1 MASPAPSNTV
11 RHRFEVWIS
20 RLQEDIVSAFEEHDP
35 TAPRFRRDAWSRP
48 QGGRG
53 LSCVFSV
60 PPENATSGSLDTVL
74 EKGGINTS
82 ILTGVM
88 SPQAMK
94 QTRADHPSIPA
105 DLETAPFYASGIS
118 IVLHPRNPHAP
129 SVHMNYR
136 YFEIMEPPAP
146 SQESSLPEEPG
157 KVLAWWFGGGADLTP
172 SYLYEEDAKH
182 FHGSIKAV
190 CQVHGD
196 ALYPSFKKWCDE
208 RFYIPHR
215 GETRG
220 IGGFFFDDL
229 CEAPHARLAGNI
241 AGHRPKTA
249 EDILAFVQACGN
261 SFVDSYLPILKRRAR
276 APSTERE
283 RRWQLIRRG
292 RYVEFN
298 LVVDRGTRF
307 GLLTPGARVE
317 SILMTMPET
326 ARWEYMCELGT
337 DPETP
342 EGQLVEVLRNPRE
355 WV

>member
-1 MASPAPSNTV
+1 MTPPALPKPI
-11 RHRFEVWIS
+11 RHRFEDWIL
-20 RLQEDIVSAFEEHDP
+20 RLQNDIVSAFETHDP
-35 TAPRFRRDAWSRP
+35 TAPAFRRDAWVRP

-60 PPENATSGSLDTVL
+60 PPENVQSRSVDTVL

-82 ILTGVM
+82 ILTGIM
-88 SPQAMK
+88 SPPAMK

-146 SQESSLPEEPG
+146 GHESSPAEEPG

-172 SYLYEEDAKH
+172 SYLYEEDAGH
-182 FHGSIKAV
+182 FHESIKTV
-190 CQVHGD
+190 CDAHGA
-196 ALYPSFKKWCDE
+196 ALYPAFKKWCDE

-215 GETRG
+215 DETRG
-220 IGGFFFDDL
+220 LGGFFFDDL
-229 CEAPHARLAGNI
+229 CEAPHVRLGGDIPGN
-241 AGHRPKTA
+241 RPKTA
-249 EDILAFVQACGN
+249 DEIFAFVQACGN
-261 SFVDSYLPILKRRAR
+261 SFVDSYLPILERRGR
-276 APSTERE
+276 TPSTEQE

-342 EGQLVEVLRNPRE
+342 EGKLVEVLKNPRE

>member
-1 MASPAPSNTV
+1 M
-11 RHRFEVWIS
+11 RRRFEEWIA
-20 RLQEDIVSAFEEHDP
+20 RLQEEIVATFERHDP
-35 TAPRFRRDAWSRP
+35 TAPTFRRDSWVRP

-60 PPENATSGSLDTVL
+60 SPNDAILRNGDIVL
-74 EKGGINTS
+74 EKGGVNTS
-82 ILTGVM
+82 ILQGIMT
-88 SPQAMK
+88 PAAMK

-118 IVLHPRNPHAP
+118 IVIHPRNPHAP
-129 SVHMNYR
+129 SIHMNYR
-136 YFEIMEPPAP
+136 YFEIIEPPKAD
-146 SQESSLPEEPG
+146 SEANSGEAQE

-172 SYLYEEDAKH
+172 SYLYQDDAKH
-182 FHGSIKAV
+182 FHGTIKAV
-190 CQVHGD
+190 CDDHGS
-196 ALYPSFKKWCDE
+196 ALYPVFKKWCDE
-208 RFYIPHR
+208 RFFIPHR
-215 GETRG
+215 DETRG

-229 CEAPHARLAGNI
+229 CEAPHGRFSGHAAD
-241 AGHRPKTA
+241 HRPKTA
-249 EDILAFVQACGN
+249 EDIFAFVQACGN
-261 SFVDSYLPILKRRAR
+261 AFLDSYLPILERRGR
-276 APSTERE
+276 APSSEHE

-326 ARWEYMCELGT
+326 ARWEYMSELGT

-342 EGQLVEVLRNPRE
+342 EGRLVEVLRNPRE